1 MVSLIQKYFIHAYNL
16 RQNITVKPQAI
27 NRFLQTRTTSPKV
40 L

>member
-16 RQNITVKPQAI
+16 RQNITAKPQAK
-27 NRFLQTRTTSPKV
+27 NGFLQTRATCPKV